1 MLSISLHKNGN
12 DFKARNALQYLIK
25 SNVTMQLN
33 VTQKTKLAI
42 INLTFAQTVSAATS
56 HLFAI
61 ALIAFWFSYVAPLNE
76 LLVWV
81 GAVVLVS
88 IVRISTFYAYRK
100 YGNEQ
105 NAHIWLH
112 GWTSL
117 FFILGVIYSCGFIY
131 FVPLDRAEYLV
142 SIGMFVVALS
152 AAASIGNA
160 ANIYATLSFFI
171 PVAVP
176 NVVFLFLFG
185 GSAGNVAGFT
195 VIIYSGIALHLL
207 RKSNKAY
214 EKSIYLNFE
223 HKQEIEKRKQIEKEL
238 QYLSRKDSLTGLF
251 NRRYFDE
258 MLTVEIGRA
267 KRNNL
272 QLCLVMF
279 DIDYFKEYNDKYG
292 HVSGDNCL
300 IKIAQIADSLVSR
313 QGDIIA
319 RYGGE
324 EFAIILP
331 NIELKGAV
339 LFANALQELI
349 QSENIAHADTKL
361 ANLKCVTVSLGVT
374 KLMLDKQT
382 STSELIENA
391 DTALYEAKNRGR
403 NRVYVYTTKH

>member
-214 EKSIYLNFE
+214 EKSIHLNFE

-251 NRRYFDE
+251 NRR
-258 MLTVEIGRA
+258 
-267 KRNNL
+267 
-272 QLCLVMF
+272 
-279 DIDYFKEYNDKYG
+279 
-292 HVSGDNCL
+292 
-300 IKIAQIADSLVSR
+300 
-313 QGDIIA
+313 
-319 RYGGE
+319 
-324 EFAIILP
+324 
-331 NIELKGAV
+331 
-339 LFANALQELI
+339 
-349 QSENIAHADTKL
+349 
-361 ANLKCVTVSLGVT
+361 
-374 KLMLDKQT
+374 
-382 STSELIENA
+382 
-391 DTALYEAKNRGR
+391 
-403 NRVYVYTTKH
+403 

>member
-1 MLSISLHKNGN
+1 
-12 DFKARNALQYLIK
+12 
-25 SNVTMQLN
+25 
-33 VTQKTKLAI
+33 
-42 INLTFAQTVSAATS
+42 
-56 HLFAI
+56 
-61 ALIAFWFSYVAPLNE
+61 
-76 LLVWV
+76 
-81 GAVVLVS
+81 
-88 IVRISTFYAYRK
+88 
-100 YGNEQ
+100 
-105 NAHIWLH
+105 
-112 GWTSL
+112 
-117 FFILGVIYSCGFIY
+117 
-131 FVPLDRAEYLV
+131 
-142 SIGMFVVALS
+142 MFVVALS

-214 EKSIYLNFE
+214 EKSIHLNFE